1 MNFESFWAINS
12 IDGMKFNAELHESV
26 FSQALIKDKA
36 WNTEDNKRQST
47 TNKEKQYQKRFTSE
61 RDILYISPAIL
72 QFSFAQREI
81 QREIKGWALRVIMA
95 PANCASKMRSQ
106 KNQQRNWLILLGES

>member
-1 MNFESFWAINS
+1 
-12 IDGMKFNAELHESV
+12 MKFNAELHESV

-61 RDILYISPAIL
+61 RDILYISQ
-72 QFSFAQREI
+72 QFCNSASLREKF
-81 QREIKGWALRVIMA
+81 REK
-95 PANCASKMRSQ
+95 SKDGLFTSLWPQ
-106 KNQQRNWLILLGES
+106 PTVLLK